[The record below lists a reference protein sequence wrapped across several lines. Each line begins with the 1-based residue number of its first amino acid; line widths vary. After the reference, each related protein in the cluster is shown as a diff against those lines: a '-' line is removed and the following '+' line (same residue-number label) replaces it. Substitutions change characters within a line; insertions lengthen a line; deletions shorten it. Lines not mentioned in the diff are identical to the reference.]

1 MLNKVKALTVLILFS
16 AAALVSADG
25 YKPKAPKKGHV
36 LVVGSVSY
44 KKPIDIEARREGF
57 GANKNLQI
65 GKTYEFSLIPNFAHS
80 NTAIASEGVDGY
92 FYQEI
97 KVPKDGKLYLNH
109 IDVTL
114 FGNVNMWYK
123 FRLPGGVFISV
134 PDEAVYVY
142 IGNFEYDLDYAL
154 RTVGFHHLDD
164 YEATKKYLSREIGTD
179 IDLYRAALDFDSKN

>member
-16 AAALVSADG
+16 AVALVSAEG

-65 GKTYEFSLIPNFAHS
+65 GKTYEFSKKADFKNKVFD
-80 NTAIASEGVDGY
+80 NVSEGVDGY
-92 FYQEI
+92 FFQEI

-114 FGNVNMWYK
+114 FGNINSDFLVEFQFLFLMK
-123 FRLPGGVFISV
+123 
-134 PDEAVYVY
+134 
-142 IGNFEYDLDYAL
+142 
-154 RTVGFHHLDD
+154 
-164 YEATKKYLSREIGTD
+164 
-179 IDLYRAALDFDSKN
+179 LYMFTLVTLNTILTMLFVL

>member
-16 AAALVSADG
+16 AVALVSAEG

-65 GKTYEFSLIPNFAHS
+65 GKTYEFSKKADFKNKVFD
-80 NTAIASEGVDGY
+80 NVSEGVDGY
-92 FYQEI
+92 FFQEI

-114 FGNVNMWYK
+114 FGNINMWYQ
-123 FRLPGGVFISV
+123 FRLPGGVSISV

-154 RTVGFHHLDD
+154 RTVGFRHLDD
-164 YEATKKYLSREIGTD
+164 YEATKKYLSREIGED